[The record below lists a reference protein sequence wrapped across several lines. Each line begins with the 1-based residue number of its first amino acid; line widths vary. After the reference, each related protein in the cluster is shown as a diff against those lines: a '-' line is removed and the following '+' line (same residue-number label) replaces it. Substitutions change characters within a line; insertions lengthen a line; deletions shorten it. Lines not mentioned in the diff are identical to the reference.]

1 MFPELFLRLCQPF
14 RRDGHLPPLGFLV
27 HQFFELDH
35 LERAAADVRFHG
47 AREARVVLL
56 GIRENGVHL
65 AEQVNFGEHGPIDT
79 RDRPGQGLHPVATG
93 CCRRQIQG
101 LCVSSLPPRRRRGCQ
116 SQPCQQHQGHCQNSG
131 DACAAAVHDP
141 SHFRLDSGS
150 ARCLQP
156 AAEQALRNAS
166 PRGRKVS
173 SSRKEGTYCVGTV
186 IRPCASLDSP
196 PWQVRQN
203 CAALLLVV
211 LFPGSYQ
218 PRTKK
223 CVGLITAAVVVVPAT
238 AMNWVMSC
246 WSWQVVQVT
255 HELLVYD
262 VYGAVPT
269 PVPGTLTRFAIGPV
283 LVTS

>member
-1 MFPELFLRLCQPF
+1 LAVLRFIFPPDFGSTGPSFVLRSL
-14 RRDGHLPPLGFLV
+14 RSMADSGNVLKRGEDTVLPPEGG
-27 HQFFELDH
+27 D
-35 LERAAADVRFHG
+35 
-47 AREARVVLL
+47 
-56 GIRENGVHL
+56 
-65 AEQVNFGEHGPIDT
+65 QV
-79 RDRPGQGLHPVATG
+79 
-93 CCRRQIQG
+93 
-101 LCVSSLPPRRRRGCQ
+101 
-116 SQPCQQHQGHCQNSG
+116 
-131 DACAAAVHDP
+131 
-141 SHFRLDSGS
+141 
-150 ARCLQP
+150 
-156 AAEQALRNAS
+156 
-166 PRGRKVS
+166 
-173 SSRKEGTYCVGTV
+173 VGTV
-186 IRPCASLDSP
+186 WPCASLDSP

-203 CAALLLVV
+203 CAALLLVFV
-211 LFPGSYQ
+211 FPGSYQ